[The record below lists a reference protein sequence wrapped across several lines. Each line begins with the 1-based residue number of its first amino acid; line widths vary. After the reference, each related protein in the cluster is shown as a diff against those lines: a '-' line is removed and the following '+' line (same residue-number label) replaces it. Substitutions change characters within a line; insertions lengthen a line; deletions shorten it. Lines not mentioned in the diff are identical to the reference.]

1 MKIAIANDHA
11 GCVLKKNIVEY
22 LVEQGHEVIDYGT
35 NTEESVDYPDYA
47 KLVGEAVVSGTADR
61 GILICGT
68 GIGMAMACNKIH
80 GIRAAVCYS
89 EDTARLSRAHNDA
102 NVLCVGARTHTP
114 EQAILMIYQWLIT
127 PFDGGR
133 HKQRIDKITAIENA
147 T

>member
-11 GCVLKKNIVEY
+11 GCVLKKNIIEY
-22 LVEQGHEVIDYGT
+22 LLDQGHEVVDYGT
-35 NTEESVDYPDYA
+35 KTDTSVDYPDYA

-89 EDTARLSRAHNDA
+89 EDTARLARAHNDA
-102 NVLCVGARTHTP
+102 NVLCIGARTQTA
-114 EQAILMIYQWLIT
+114 EQAILMIHQWLIT

-133 HKQRIDKITAIENA
+133 HQQRIDKITAIENA